1 MGVSK
6 RCFLLVCRD
15 FIILIVCF
23 IVIFEVF
30 VNFYIKKERM
40 VFDMICLELLV
51 NLIDKIIFG
60 LMNLN

>member
-6 RCFLLVCRD
+6 RCLLSVCRD
-15 FIILIVCF
+15 FITLTVCF
-23 IVIFEVF
+23 TVISEVLA
-30 VNFYIKKERM
+30 NFHTKKERM
-40 VFDMICLELLV
+40 VSDMICLELLA